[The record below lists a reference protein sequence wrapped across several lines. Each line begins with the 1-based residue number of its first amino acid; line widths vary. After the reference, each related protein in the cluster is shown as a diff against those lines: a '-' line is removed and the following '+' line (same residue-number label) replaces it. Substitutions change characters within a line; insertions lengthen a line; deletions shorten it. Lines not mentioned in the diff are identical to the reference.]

1 MASDNKVRIQVVPIT
16 SITFNEAA
24 SLIYAKTDYELDKWQ
39 KELEKE
45 VGTFAA
51 NQRIEKCRPIVY
63 DCVKH
68 IAAMLL
74 KEINRSAAYAHLR
87 ALRQIEIEEDA
98 LFSKN

>member
-1 MASDNKVRIQVVPIT
+1 MASDNKVPVQILPIT
-16 SITFNEAA
+16 LSSVFQ
-24 SLIYAKTDYELDKWQ
+24 LIDAQTDYELDKWQ

-51 NQRIEKCRPIVY
+51 KQRIEKCRPIVD

-68 IAAMLL
+68 VAVALL
-74 KEINRSAAYAHLR
+74 KEINRSTAYAHLR

-98 LFSKN
+98 LFSKS